1 MWCRYPHLSWV
12 RCASHSLDLA
22 LEDIGKLGPFKRTH
36 EMGRKIAT
44 FITNHQRSLGIFRTH
59 SRKQIM
65 KPGETRFYTSYITL
79 QRLME
84 VKDALQQT
92 VVSAGWSEWAPKQIY
107 AAAAAEVKK
116 AVLDE
121 AGFWETASQ
130 MLDLFKP
137 IVKLLRLCDSDVP
150 TMGKAR
156 AGALFAG
163 VVSSEIFMIAL
174 RLSYWEPKACLN
186 LI

>member
-1 MWCRYPHLSWV
+1 M
-12 RCASHSLDLA
+12 
-22 LEDIGKLGPFKRTH
+22 
-36 EMGRKIAT
+36 
-44 FITNHQRSLGIFRTH
+44 
-59 SRKQIM
+59 
-65 KPGETRFYTSYITL
+65 
-79 QRLME
+79 
-84 VKDALQQT
+84 
-92 VVSAGWSEWAPKQIY
+92 
-107 AAAAAEVKK
+107 
-116 AVLDE
+116 DE

-163 VVSSEIFMIAL
+163 VVSSEIFLIAL